1 MQCHIFTMVSA
12 ITHLAVGARTLQTS
26 PSVLLINNRTSCFKL
41 PLSQIDI
48 SVSDCEN
55 KINSTRCAR
64 PKHAL
69 HAPSYEAK
77 DSLGYQR
84 LLGRFGPH
92 PLRRRLYLACAN

>member
-1 MQCHIFTMVSA
+1 MVSA

-26 PSVLLINNRTSCFKL
+26 PYVLLINNRHVSNC

-69 HAPSYEAK
+69 HAPSIYVRDDRSLRNTRSI
-77 DSLGYQR
+77 DSCM
-84 LLGRFGPH
+84 LLDR
-92 PLRRRLYLACAN
+92 